1 MESIYNLLPVEPA
14 VLPKS
19 KRHDK
24 KYQSI
29 YRPMAKKGMAEHKI
43 GRSKTIGPAAI
54 QRPNPSLFL
63 RSHTCLNVHR
73 NADSND
79 QENICPGKKPPL
91 PNFRQKLEIKDS
103 NELNI
108 INLNK
113 LLAILSEPKKHES
126 IIVDSKIGHM
136 YNLNGSGL
144 TKDHLY
150 KKFGKIPA
158 YLKRRMDEKLKN
170 AELYTCY
177 NEEVALHQQFPR
189 LSPQERENLLKLL
202 KQKHSQVYSEFLRL
216 SVIIDTLHKR
226 LKKERLEKA
235 LNELEKD
242 IRTIEEHE
250 FIYVKE

>member
-14 VLPKS
+14 VLSKS
-19 KRHDK
+19 KR
-24 KYQSI
+24 YQSI
-29 YRPMAKKGMAEHKI
+29 YRPMAKEEMTEHKI
-43 GRSKTIGPAAI
+43 GRFKTIGPAEI

-63 RSHTCLNVHR
+63 RSHTCLNAHR

-91 PNFRQKLEIKDS
+91 PNFRQKPEIKDS

-136 YNLNGSGL
+136 YSLNGSGL

-150 KKFGKIPA
+150 KK
-158 YLKRRMDEKLKN
+158 
-170 AELYTCY
+170 
-177 NEEVALHQQFPR
+177 
-189 LSPQERENLLKLL
+189 ERENLLKAL

-226 LKKERLEKA
+226 QKKERLEKA
-235 LNELEKD
+235 LSELEKD
-242 IRTIEEHE
+242 IITIEEHE